1 MKSLPRRQRGI
12 TLFMALIMLV
22 LITMMALATFNLG
35 KSSMQIVGNFQSRTQ
50 AIAAAQ
56 EAIEEALSTTRLL
69 LNPAAIFLTP
79 CSGANTRCVDI
90 NGDGVNDITVA
101 LTPQPTCVKAIP
113 VKNADLNLANA
124 EDLAC
129 SSGVQQ
135 GTFGIQGV
143 PTGDSMCSASIW
155 EIRAVATD
163 NVTRSNVAVTE
174 GAAVRVPSNSVAT
187 YCP

>member
-1 MKSLPRRQRGI
+1 MPNRQRGL
-12 TLFMALIMLV
+12 TLFMSLIMLV
-22 LITMMALATFNLG
+22 IITLMAVATFNMG
-35 KSSMQIVGNFQSRTQ
+35 RSSMQIVGNFQARTQ

-79 CSGANTRCVDI
+79 CTGANTRCVDL
-90 NGDGVNDITVA
+90 NGDGTDDISVA
-101 LTPQPTCVKAIP
+101 LTPQPTCVKALP

-129 SSGVQQ
+129 SAGIQQ
-135 GTFGIQGV
+135 GSFGIKGV
-143 PTGDSMCSASIW
+143 PTGDSLCSASIW
-155 EIRAVATD
+155 EIRAEATD
-163 NVTRSNVAVTE
+163 LITQTKVAVTE
-174 GAAVRVPSNSVAT
+174 GAAVRVPTDSVSS